1 MTPTQKYLRLDDE
14 IIEIKDVMKKL
25 SENVARLEAQKD
37 EIKLAMIDDYL
48 NNGVLP
54 DDGLIVKKIPPK
66 LIVTDESKIP
76 EKFWRVKREIN
87 KAELN
92 KEYKKGNLYEG
103 FTIDNGG
110 YTLAIKAV
118 NQG

>member
-1 MTPTQKYLRLDDE
+1 MTPTQQYLRLDDE
-14 IIEIKDVMKKL
+14 ILEIRNVMRRLAENLKKLEGQQSEIK
-25 SENVARLEAQKD
+25 Q
-37 EIKLAMIDDYL
+37 AMIDDYL

-92 KEYKKGNLYEG
+92 KEYKNGNLCEG
-103 FTIDNGG
+103 CTIDNGG